1 MCIRDRYVSNIVI
14 NQGADFD
21 QVFTI
26 SDNANLTL
34 DLSLYTIS
42 AQLRKHPGSTT
53 KVDFSTSKLTPTTDG
68 SFELKLTDT
77 QTSALKSGRYV
88 YDVMITEISNDKKTR
103 VIEGTALVREG
114 VTR

>member
-1 MCIRDRYVSNIVI
+1 MSAVYVSNIVI

-34 DLSLYTIS
+34 DLSLY
-42 AQLRKHPGSTT
+42 RKHSGSTT
-53 KVDFSTSKLTPTTDG
+53 KVDFSITKLDPTTNG
-68 SFELKLTDT
+68 SFEVKLTDT

-88 YDVMITEISNDKKTR
+88 YDIIITEISNDKKTR

>member
-1 MCIRDRYVSNIVI
+1 MSAVYVSNIVI

-42 AQLRKHPGSTT
+42 AQLRKHSGSTT
-53 KVDFSTSKLTPTTDG
+53 KVDFSITKLDPTTNG

-88 YDVMITEISNDKKTR
+88 YDIIITQTSNDKKTR